1 MSQSLQLKCLNP
13 NFVLI
18 APMCSYNEIIK
29 KKKSSFWMETSSPDP
44 ALAELAIQPALE
56 PKPSVKE
63 QEDMALFFF
72 LSHQSLLFYS
82 WSFGF
87 QRRLKTVLGSVTE

>member
-1 MSQSLQLKCLNP
+1 
-13 NFVLI
+13 
-18 APMCSYNEIIK
+18 
-29 KKKSSFWMETSSPDP
+29 METSSPDP

-72 LSHQSLLFYS
+72 LSHQSLLFIP
-82 WSFGF
+82 
-87 QRRLKTVLGSVTE
+87 GSLDFKED